1 MTAPNSSAL
10 GDEVP
15 TFLGQP
21 VGYWIELKKEV
32 ELNNGDVPAYDR
44 LLLENAKL
52 RACLTAFHRA
62 ASDIKTL
69 EQSYASSL

>member
-1 MTAPNSSAL
+1 
-10 GDEVP
+10 
-15 TFLGQP
+15 
-21 VGYWIELKKEV
+21 
-32 ELNNGDVPAYDR
+32 VPAYDR